1 MKRFPDEPTTFL
13 LDQLTGVVCLV
24 FAARLVGTL
33 AAAADGGAGAG
44 GGVAPARVLW
54 MAMFLALAAAAVTG
68 GIKHGYFPAVDTALR
83 RGVWRATFYSGG
95 LATSLLVAAAILL
108 RLPPASHLPLL
119 GLVAGELVAFLIW
132 VSNRRTYRS
141 VMLHYVPTAGAAL
154 AILLLTPALPL
165 TPWVVGALV
174 VAALAG
180 LIQVADFKLHRHFN
194 HNDLAH
200 VISLG
205 ALWLLYRAGLL
216 IGSGTGVTVAA
227 FAAVPVSAAAC

>member
-1 MKRFPDEPTTFL
+1 MKLYPDEPTTFV

-24 FAARLVGTL
+24 FAARLVGTF
-33 AAAADGGAGAG
+33 AAASDGGTGAD
-44 GGVAPARVLW
+44 GGVAPARLLW
-54 MAMFLALAAAAVTG
+54 VAMFLALAAAAVTG

-83 RGVWRATFYSGG
+83 RGVWRATFYGGG

-119 GLVAGELVAFLIW
+119 GLVAVELVAFLIW
-132 VSNRRTYRS
+132 VSNRRTHRTYRS

-154 AILLLTPALPL
+154 VILLLTPALPL
-165 TPWVVGALV
+165 TPWVVGGLV
-174 VAALAG
+174 VSALAG
-180 LIQVADFKLHRHFN
+180 LIQVADFKLHHHFN

-200 VISLG
+200 VVSLG

-216 IGSGTGVTVAA
+216 IGGTA
-227 FAAVPVSAAAC
+227 